1 MREKHTMWAATQGLM
16 MHMWIDI
23 AEEGHSRIPNAE
35 TLTQCTL
42 ATRSGVVSSTL
53 ESRRPI
59 AVA

>member
-1 MREKHTMWAATQGLM
+1 MWAATQELM
-16 MHMWIDI
+16 MHMWTDI
-23 AEEGHSRIPNAE
+23 AEEGHSRTSNVE

-42 ATRSGVVSSTL
+42 AMRSGVVSSTL

>member
-1 MREKHTMWAATQGLM
+1 MWEKHTMWAATQGLM